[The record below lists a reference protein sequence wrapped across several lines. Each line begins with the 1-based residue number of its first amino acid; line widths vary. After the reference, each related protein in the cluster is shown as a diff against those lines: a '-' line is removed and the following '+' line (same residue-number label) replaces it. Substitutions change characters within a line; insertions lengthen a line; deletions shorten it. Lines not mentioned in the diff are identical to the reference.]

1 MFLVPTKSFVLI
13 KMLHSIKY
21 DIISGKYDTKNKA
34 KKKRKTK
41 NCPYLNGSES
51 QQVGR
56 SIKLILNKI

>member
-1 MFLVPTKSFVLI
+1 
-13 KMLHSIKY
+13 MLHSIKY
-21 DIISGKYDTKNKA
+21 DIISVKYDTKNKA

-41 NCPYLNGSES
+41 NCHYLNGSEG